1 MKSTVKM
8 LPNEKRASI
17 GLASIFGLRMLGMF
31 IILPVFAL
39 YALHLPGG
47 EDKTLVGLALGAYGL
62 TQALL
67 QIPLG
72 WLSDRVGRKP
82 VIVGGLLVFALGS
95 LLAALATNIHEII
108 LGRAIQGA
116 GAISA
121 ALIALTADLTR
132 EAVRTQAMAMIGV
145 TIGLTF
151 SLSMILAPMLY
162 PLIGI
167 PGIFELTGVLSLMAI
182 LVVVWFVPNPV
193 VPPQPAGRTA
203 FARVLGHGQLL
214 RLNWGVFCLHAS
226 LMATF
231 VVVPSSLIRAGLLQ
245 SDQWKLYLPVM
256 LGSFALMIPPVAF
269 AHGKWRK
276 QVFLASVAVLV
287 LAQILMTWG
296 LGSVAGV
303 ATALTVFFVAFNVLE
318 ASIPSL
324 VTLVA
329 PTDAKGTAT
338 GVYSTIQ
345 FLGTFSGA
353 FLGGVLFKYAG
364 AQAVPL
370 FCAGITVVW
379 LVVAWSMRVDQISA

>member
-8 LPNEKRASI
+8 LPNEWRASI

-47 EDKTLVGLALGAYGL
+47 EDKTMVGLALGAYGL

-82 VIVGGLLVFALGS
+82 VIVGGLVVFALGS
-95 LLAALATNIHEII
+95 LAAALATNIHWII
-108 LGRAIQGA
+108 VGRAIQGA

-132 EAVRTQAMAMIGV
+132 EEVRTQAMAMIGV
-145 TIGLTF
+145 TIGITF
-151 SLSMILAPMLY
+151 SLSMVISPVLY
-162 PLIGI
+162 PLIGV
-167 PGIFELTGVLSLMAI
+167 PGIFELTGVLSLLAI
-182 LVVVWFVPNPV
+182 LVVKWFVPNSMT
-193 VPPQPAGRTA
+193 PPQPAGRTA
-203 FARVLGHGQLL
+203 FARVLGHRELV
-214 RLNWGVFCLHAS
+214 RLNWGIFCLHAS

-231 VVVPSSLIRAGLLQ
+231 VVVPAALIQAGLLQ

-256 LGSFALMIPPVAF
+256 LGSFVLMIPPVAF

-276 QVFLASVAVLV
+276 QVFLGCVALLLVAQVLMM
-287 LAQILMTWG
+287 QG
-296 LGSVAGV
+296 LGSVAGI
-303 ATALTVFFVAFNVLE
+303 ATALTMFFVAFNVLE
-318 ASIPSL
+318 ASLPSL

-329 PTDAKGTAT
+329 PEDAKGTAT

-353 FLGGVLFKYAG
+353 SMGGVLFKYAG

-370 FCAGITVVW
+370 FCAGITLVW
-379 LVVAWSMRVDQISA
+379 LLLAWSMRVDKKAA